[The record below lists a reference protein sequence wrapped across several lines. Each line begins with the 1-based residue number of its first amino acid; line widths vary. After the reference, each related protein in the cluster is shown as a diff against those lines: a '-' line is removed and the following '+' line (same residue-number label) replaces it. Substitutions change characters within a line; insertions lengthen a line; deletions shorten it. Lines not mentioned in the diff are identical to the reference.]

1 MEEYSYFSANP
12 PGLIEKLKSKH
23 LFIAGAGGLGSNVA
37 MMLVRAGL
45 LNISVVDFDVIES
58 SNINRQFYFRDQI
71 NQPKVYAFN
80 LLRINPNANIEVIE
94 ERITEENIS
103 DIIPKKIDL
112 LLECFDCAVSKAM
125 FANFALKNY
134 PKIPTITVSGL
145 AGVHSLDLIKKKSG
159 PGKLIIIGDCK
170 HEATADNGTLS
181 SRVMYAASMQA
192 HEAIRLLMVNG
203 GGSRVNKVSK
213 VSREYRRN
221 LQLIDSMWNHHCRG
235 LMMISPYMDLG
246 E

>member
-12 PGLIEKLKSKH
+12 PGLIEKLKSKY

-71 NQPKVYAFN
+71 NQPKVYALKDN
-80 LLRINPNANIEVIE
+80 LLRINPNVNINAIE
-94 ERITEENIS
+94 ERITEENI
-103 DIIPKKIDL
+103 DKIIPQETDI

-125 FANFALKNY
+125 FARFALKNY
-134 PKIPTITVSGL
+134 PEVPTITVSGL

-159 PGKLIIIGDCK
+159 PGKLIIIGDCRN
-170 HEATADNGTLS
+170 EATIENGTLS

-192 HEAIRLLMVNG
+192 HEAIRLLMA
-203 GGSRVNKVSK
+203 
-213 VSREYRRN
+213 
-221 LQLIDSMWNHHCRG
+221 
-235 LMMISPYMDLG
+235 
-246 E
+246 